1 MFLTKE
7 EEKIYE
13 GEYGEAKA
21 SMMRLLV
28 AIGEVYGA
36 SKLIK
41 PTNAHVSGVSYKTIG
56 DVGLEFIEGLAK
68 KNAKASIQ
76 SQLNP
81 AGIDLKNWSKLN
93 IPKDFAEKQ
102 IRIIS
107 AYEKIGI
114 KALCTCTP
122 YLIGIS
128 PRMSEHIAWA
138 ESSAVVFANSVLGAR
153 TNREAATTALASA
166 IVGRTPFYGLH
177 LKEQR
182 HPTHLIDV
190 EVDLLNEL
198 DFSLLGYRIGKDL
211 RTGIPFIRGIKGKIK
226 NDYLKALSASIAVSS
241 SIAMFHID
249 GITPESNME
258 EEGNLKNLE
267 KISITDYEL
276 KKVNEELSFT
286 NEFDTVCIGCPHC
299 SLNEIKYI
307 AEMSRGKKF
316 QKKLFIYTS
325 RKVLELAKKMGYV
338 NLIESAGGKMISDT
352 CMVVSPLESLGI
364 KSVLTNSCK
373 AAYYIS
379 SLCKLKVKLTDLSQ
393 CIRYAIQ

>member
-1 MFLTKE
+1 
-7 EEKIYE
+7 
-13 GEYGEAKA
+13 
-21 SMMRLLV
+21 
-28 AIGEVYGA
+28 
-36 SKLIK
+36 
-41 PTNAHVSGVSYKTIG
+41 
-56 DVGLEFIEGLAK
+56 
-68 KNAKASIQ
+68 
-76 SQLNP
+76 
-81 AGIDLKNWSKLN
+81 
-93 IPKDFAEKQ
+93 
-102 IRIIS
+102 
-107 AYEKIGI
+107 
-114 KALCTCTP
+114 
-122 YLIGIS
+122 
-128 PRMSEHIAWA
+128 
-138 ESSAVVFANSVLGAR
+138 
-153 TNREAATTALASA
+153 
-166 IVGRTPFYGLH
+166 
-177 LKEQR
+177 
-182 HPTHLIDV
+182 
-190 EVDLLNEL
+190 
-198 DFSLLGYRIGKDL
+198 
-211 RTGIPFIRGIKGKIK
+211 
-226 NDYLKALSASIAVSS
+226 
-241 SIAMFHID
+241 MFHID